1 MLNFTP
7 ATVTPGSDSA
17 EVYAAQAATRP
28 LAGFGAG
35 AFACGIWAAS
45 PANEMV
51 AAPALPRIR
60 RVFASISL
68 GHPQTSDV
76 VGGGYQSVLA
86 STKQLDQM
94 ARINPVTPG
103 GLGPHP
109 AREPE
114 PV

>member
-1 MLNFTP
+1 MPRWTP
-7 ATVTPGSDSA
+7 LRPPCDRSPGSARAPSR
-17 EVYAAQAATRP
+17 V
-28 LAGFGAG
+28 GA
-35 AFACGIWAAS
+35 WAAS
-45 PANEMV
+45 PVNEMV

-76 VGGGYQSVLA
+76 VGGGYQPVLASTVLA